1 LSSLEGP
8 GGFSA
13 PDNSFPRMTPKH
25 TDRSDA
31 YPTIKN
37 QAGFWLMVTALDRG
51 DHTKVYP
58 RSSAQLSA
66 FIRGKSNP
74 PMTPMKS

>member
-1 LSSLEGP
+1 MHIRLS
-8 GGFSA
+8 
-13 PDNSFPRMTPKH
+13 
-25 TDRSDA
+25 
-31 YPTIKN
+31 KN

-66 FIRGKSNP
+66 FIGGKSNP

>member
-1 LSSLEGP
+1 
-8 GGFSA
+8 
-13 PDNSFPRMTPKH
+13 MK
-25 TDRSDA
+25 TDRSDL
-31 YPTIKN
+31 YPTTTD